1 MESEGF
7 YPEVFEDERR
17 ISPPPPY
24 ESIDDEMGD
33 WDCKTIH
40 MPVSIHETWV
50 KSILSA
56 PSRLTELDRKIIQD
70 MKVEDINLFLVGKY
84 WLETKVEKRSKL
96 PAGISQSSENS
107 YKSHLEMWDFPV
119 GSPEDLKP
127 VLIRI
132 PSQSNKQKLRRW
144 SDPNINRNRILPV
157 VQFDEV
163 KVEWDLYSDDCYTN
177 TKAFPKEVKDM
188 LPHAVGDRVPINES
202 PKEIQKPSSYHL
214 RRHSERAEKEN
225 GKILRQKENVFCIP
239 VYHINSSYQ
248 GKNISFWIVGKE
260 NKVYGPCF
268 SIS

>member
-24 ESIDDEMGD
+24 ESIDHEIVD

-40 MPVSIHETWV
+40 MPASIHETWV
-50 KSILSA
+50 KSTLSD
-56 PSRLTELDRKIIQD
+56 PSRLTEMERKIIQD
-70 MKVEDINLFLVGKY
+70 MKVDDIDLFLY

-107 YKSHLEMWDFPV
+107 YNSDLEMWDFPV
-119 GSPEDLKP
+119 GSSEDLKP

-177 TKAFPKEVKDM
+177 TKAFPQEVKDM

-202 PKEIQKPSSYHL
+202 PKKIQKPSSYHL
-214 RRHSERAEKEN
+214 RRHSERAENEN